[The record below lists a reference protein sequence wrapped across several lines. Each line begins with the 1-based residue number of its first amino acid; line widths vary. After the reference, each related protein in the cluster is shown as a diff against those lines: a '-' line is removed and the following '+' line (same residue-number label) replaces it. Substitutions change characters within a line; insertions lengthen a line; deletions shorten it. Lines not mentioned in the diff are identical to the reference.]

1 MNHPW
6 HYDETIQIGTDY
18 RDQREVGK
26 YDLQMLK
33 LRDVHAENNDIKKAL
48 SLSGSSTVWEIG
60 TGTGECALAL
70 ASSVE
75 HVYATDVSP
84 AMLEYARH
92 KAEQR
97 HITNV
102 TFENGGFLSGFEP
115 PRPVDGVVTQ
125 LALHH
130 LPDFWKSRAL
140 ARIANRLRGGGRL
153 YLGDVVFP
161 SATADFDA
169 SFKALIDDV
178 RANAGDEMARQTI
191 RHIKAEFS
199 TLDWI
204 LEGMIARAGLEII
217 RKDCKGLLTVYVC
230 EKK

>member
-1 MNHPW
+1 M
-6 HYDETIQIGTDY
+6 E
-18 RDQREVGK
+18 R
-26 YDLQMLK
+26 
-33 LRDVHAENNDIKKAL
+33 LRD
-48 SLSGSSTVWEIG
+48 
-60 TGTGECALAL
+60 
-70 ASSVE
+70 
-75 HVYATDVSP
+75 
-84 AMLEYARH
+84 
-92 KAEQR
+92 
-97 HITNV
+97 
-102 TFENGGFLSGFEP
+102 
-115 PRPVDGVVTQ
+115 
-125 LALHH
+125 
-130 LPDFWKSRAL
+130 
-140 ARIANRLRGGGRL
+140 GGRL

-169 SFKALIDDV
+169 SFTALIDDV